1 MFDAILIE
9 KTETGQSARLARLSP
24 DQLPQGD
31 VTVDVG
37 WSTLNYKDA
46 LAITGASPVVRSFPM
61 VPGIDLAG
69 RVAATVGSVEG
80 VQHPRVN
87 GQVSLVLQ
95 TWNERRQFSGV

>member
-1 MFDAILIE
+1 M
-9 KTETGQSARLARLSP
+9 
-24 DQLPQGD
+24 
-31 VTVDVG
+31 
-37 WSTLNYKDA
+37 
-46 LAITGASPVVRSFPM
+46 
-61 VPGIDLAG
+61 AG